1 MKEKYKLNKKEL
13 RKRKKEAYK
22 KLKSDEIFN
31 DSDIEDLYWDINVIN
46 LILSNNNFTKLSSLL
61 TKNKDKLNY
70 FYDKI
75 NYETSEFQRKYVE
88 TIHDIYVDNEHD
100 YDSSILKGYLSF
112 KDRINLI
119 YKLFSF
125 DDTSRKMCNLVF
137 DYQNN
142 ILSLNNKKQNCIFY
156 LNNNTIIKSRKKDDI
171 ESFLILAH
179 ELGHYYEFLVNE
191 KKNKDI
197 KYNSYTEIFSLFFEL
212 LSIDLLKDENM
223 ITESER
229 KKLLYI
235 IFDTNLC
242 NIKDYLFLM
251 TQKKF
256 TLKDKLYVKNLNFN
270 EIETFEYFYSLSI
283 AIDLYL
289 KYKDSKTDTLNLLK
303 DITNNLD
310 VNLEEEFLKYHDINT
325 NGDSLKTFLKQLKKD

>member
-1 MKEKYKLNKKEL
+1 MRILICDDDLLIVEKLQKY
-13 RKRKKEAYK
+13 
-22 KLKSDEIFN
+22 LKSYFSHLHLRCPEIVCFS
-31 DSDIEDLYWDINVIN
+31 DGESLLADPGDKDILFLDIEMPGLDG
-46 LILSNNNFTKLSSLL
+46 
-61 TKNKDKLNY
+61 
-70 FYDKI
+70 
-75 NYETSEFQRKYVE
+75 
-88 TIHDIYVDNEHD
+88 IYVGNE
-100 YDSSILKGYLSF
+100 LK
-112 KDRINLI
+112 
-119 YKLFSF
+119 
-125 DDTSRKMCNLVF
+125 
-137 DYQNN
+137 
-142 ILSLNNKKQNCIFY
+142 
-156 LNNNTIIKSRKKDDI
+156 KKD
-171 ESFLILAH
+171 
-179 ELGHYYEFLVNE
+179 
-191 KKNKDI
+191 KDI

-256 TLKDKLYVKNLNFN
+256 TLKDKLYIKNLNFN